1 MNKYFIRAKYLTSH
15 NNGVQFAEFIV
26 SAETTEEARIACQ
39 KTYGWNCVVFEVLFC
54 LNLSTCKDECILSD
68 MMKYCYKNREIVS
81 DDEEEDQY
89 I

>member
-1 MNKYFIRAKYLTSH
+1 MNKYFVRAKYLTSH

-26 SAETTEEARIACQ
+26 SCQ
-39 KTYGWNCVVFEVLFC
+39 KTYGWNCMVFEVLFC

-68 MMKYCYKNREIVS
+68 MMRYFYKNREIVS
-81 DDEEEDQY
+81 DEEEDQY